1 MWKLVL
7 TVLCLLF
14 ASVSLAELV
23 DQNESCEFW
32 ASIGEC
38 KKNPR
43 YMLQSCALSCD
54 RVTTQAKA
62 IPKSF
67 YEIVE
72 KDIHGNEITFDRF
85 KGKVVYVVN
94 VASQCGYTEE
104 NYKTFRALQ
113 KYYDSGLEIVLA
125 PCNAFGGQEP
135 GSPNDIYH
143 FASRKGFSGI
153 ILEKDEVNGVVAR
166 PTFQYLKH
174 ATGKDYI
181 EWYVVS
187 QVSPLAQAMMTFLM
201 WHFRFVGIS
210 TASFWSTERAMPTKL
225 ATTSN
230 NKFNRCLPSPP
241 RSCKDYRYKTIQ

>member
-1 MWKLVL
+1 M
-7 TVLCLLF
+7 
-14 ASVSLAELV
+14 SLAELV

-187 QVSPLAQAMMTFLM
+187 GFVFCASNDDISHVAFPFHRNFDGKFLVDREGNAYQVGDNIEQQIQSLLAKPAKEL
-201 WHFRFVGIS
+201 
-210 TASFWSTERAMPTKL
+210 
-225 ATTSN
+225 
-230 NKFNRCLPSPP
+230 
-241 RSCKDYRYKTIQ
+241 

>member
-1 MWKLVL
+1 METMWKLVL
-7 TVLCLLF
+7 TVLCLLL
-14 ASVSLAELV
+14 ASVSLAELT

-43 YMLQSCALSCD
+43 YMLQFCALSCD
-54 RVTTQAKA
+54 RVNNQAKD

-67 YEIVE
+67 YDIVE

-104 NYKTFRALQ
+104 NYKTFKALQ

-153 ILEKDEVNGVVAR
+153 ILEKDEVNGVAAR

-174 ATGKDYI
+174 ATGKDHI
-181 EWYVVS
+181 EWYVVLCTS
-187 QVSPLAQAMMTFLM
+187 PHISYRSPNNCLMLLCCCFRRNFDGKFLVDREGNAYQVGNNIEQQIQSLLAKPA
-201 WHFRFVGIS
+201 
-210 TASFWSTERAMPTKL
+210 TEL
-225 ATTSN
+225 
-230 NKFNRCLPSPP
+230 
-241 RSCKDYRYKTIQ
+241 

>member
-1 MWKLVL
+1 MG
-7 TVLCLLF
+7 TM
-14 ASVSLAELV
+14 
-23 DQNESCEFW
+23 ESTI
-32 ASIGEC
+32 A
-38 KKNPR
+38 
-43 YMLQSCALSCD
+43 

-135 GSPNDIYH
+135 GSPSDIYH

-181 EWYVVS
+181 EWNFDGKFLVDREGNAY
-187 QVSPLAQAMMTFLM
+187 QVGDNIEQQIQSLLAKPAKEL
-201 WHFRFVGIS
+201 
-210 TASFWSTERAMPTKL
+210 
-225 ATTSN
+225 
-230 NKFNRCLPSPP
+230 
-241 RSCKDYRYKTIQ
+241 